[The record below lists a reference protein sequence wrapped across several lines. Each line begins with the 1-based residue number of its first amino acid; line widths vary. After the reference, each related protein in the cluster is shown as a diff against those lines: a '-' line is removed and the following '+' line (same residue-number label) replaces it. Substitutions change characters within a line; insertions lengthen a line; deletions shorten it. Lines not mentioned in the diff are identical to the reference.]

1 MAFLAL
7 PQDRLRQFKEL
18 LGLDSDH
25 SLSLSKWAPAFLPR
39 AGELANRI
47 EDFVRSRPQLRII
60 LENQPT
66 GKLNRNWKAWHT
78 ILFSAGVG
86 EEFMQHVWRSGQ
98 AHVVHNVDHRHV
110 SLAYNL
116 ARNFLHEIAV
126 TSLDLTEQATAIMA
140 VDKAVDFSL
149 LVETDA
155 FVTFATQCELEVI
168 QGISHQVR
176 NPVSVIGG
184 SARRLMKL
192 HAEDDS
198 TREAAEVILS
208 EAVRLE
214 RMAKNVNAYMDI
226 TQNHATFNR
235 TELGAVVGQSLE
247 KIQSTSPIPASAFK
261 MFLSPEANVLLGD
274 PMELCILFSCLLENA
289 FQYAD
294 QASPNIS
301 LTSVPSP
308 AKEGYAIITII
319 NNGVSFNP
327 DQTGEAFSP
336 FHSSQPT
343 ATGFGLPMA
352 RVIASKYFGNIALSP
367 LEGMGTRCVVTLPLF
382 TEQPAAE

>member
-1 MAFLAL
+1 V
-7 PQDRLRQFKEL
+7 
-18 LGLDSDH
+18 
-25 SLSLSKWAPAFLPR
+25 
-39 AGELANRI
+39 

-66 GKLNRNWKAWHT
+66 GKLNGNWRSWHT
-78 ILFSAGVG
+78 LIFTAGVG
-86 EEFMQHVWRSGQ
+86 EEFMNHVWRSGQ
-98 AHVVHNVDHRHV
+98 AHVLHNVDHRHV

-126 TSLDLTEQATAIMA
+126 TGLEQAEQAAAIMA

-155 FVTFATQCELEVI
+155 YVTFATQCELEVI

-176 NPVSVIGG
+176 NPVSIIGG

-192 HAEDDS
+192 HPEDDA
-198 TREAAEVILS
+198 TREAAETILS

-226 TQNHATFNR
+226 TQHHASFDR
-235 TELGAVVGQSLE
+235 TELAPVIERALE
-247 KIQSTSPIPASAFK
+247 KVMSASPVPASAFRT
-261 MFLSPEANVLLGD
+261 FLSPEASVLAGD

-294 QASPNIS
+294 PNSPNIS

-308 AKEGYAIITII
+308 TKEGYAIITII
-319 NNGVSFNP
+319 NNGVTFNP
-327 DQTGEAFSP
+327 DELGEAFSP

-367 LEGMGTRCVVTLPLF
+367 LEGAGTRCVVTLPLY
-382 TEQPAAE
+382 ASR